1 MALTRDK
8 AKGRR
13 TSGAFVPF
21 PCSVMNHQ
29 NFTNLTPLALKL
41 FIDVCSYLRFKQG
54 GTVNNGDL
62 AITWELLKLRGW
74 TSKASIDRAKNELLY
89 YGFIVITRHGMRL
102 RHMPTLYALTFFGI
116 DECNGKVQE
125 QKPCVAPLN
134 TWQKVKDKYQIP
146 KKKPANKKFTPQ
158 LVNA

>member
-1 MALTRDK
+1 MGMTRSK

-13 TSGAFVPF
+13 TSGAFVPL

-29 NFTNLTPLALKL
+29 NFTNLTPLAVKL
-41 FIDVCSYLRFKQG
+41 LIDVCSFLRFKQG

-62 AITWELLKLRGW
+62 AITWELLKQRKW
-74 TSKASIDRAKNELLY
+74 TSKASIDRAKDELLY
-89 YGFIVITRHGMRL
+89 YGFIVLTRHGMRL
-102 RHMPTLYALTFFGI
+102 RHMPTLFALTFFGI

-125 QKPCVAPLN
+125 QKPSPAPLN
-134 TWQKVKDKYQIP
+134 LWQKTKAKYKIPP
-146 KKKPANKKFTPQ
+146 KKKENKKFSPQ